1 MRDQDADMNLDEL
14 LNDDFFDDLGEPDAS
29 EIKSDTAEMPDWVGD
44 AGSTTHNA
52 WRAINELKPKKI
64 NSIKKCKKPN
74 DKTAK
79 SLYQISKADV
89 SKLVGISAQSIFRTS
104 SFSPSI
110 LAYFDDVNSELLTY
124 FNKRKKTAFRTQ
136 NTGIRTRKKEQL
148 VQTYQQM
155 EKEMNALKQ
164 NTTKDLLD
172 AVVAGMPLDLRIKL
186 NL

>member
-124 FNKRKKTAFRTQ
+124 FNKRKKRHSELKTQVFAQEKKSNLYRRT
-136 NTGIRTRKKEQL
+136 NRWKK
-148 VQTYQQM
+148 
-155 EKEMNALKQ
+155 
-164 NTTKDLLD
+164 
-172 AVVAGMPLDLRIKL
+172 R
-186 NL
+186 